1 MKQWRNMSTVM
12 GVGRPAW
19 PAHKVVAEP
28 AVATTPV
35 VAPIEPA
42 PVVPVVAV
50 ATPAPVSNKPE
61 LTAALKVGSKGAQVK
76 YLQKA
81 LHIPADGIFGPATKA
96 AVIKFQKKNAI
107 KPTGTVGKE
116 TWSKIA

>member
-1 MKQWRNMSTVM
+1 VPDVPTVAI
-12 GVGRPAW
+12 PTE
-19 PAHKVVAEP
+19 PKVVAPTVVKSAKP
-28 AVATTPV
+28 A
-35 VAPIEPA
+35 
-42 PVVPVVAV
+42 
-50 ATPAPVSNKPE
+50 
-61 LTAALKVGSKGAQVK
+61 LTEALKVGSKGAQVK